1 MQYAAC
7 HGRKKGASSQLHRV
21 PFARME
27 IVQRWHGI
35 ALNDNNVDILIK
47 IPFAKNFFF
56 CFFSLS
62 LHSCHSSFL
71 CKVCHHRRA
80 PWKESSRWVQCPG
93 EHYWYCGGRRK
104 MYWFYCGDEVKL
116 SWQRPMI
123 YPHSQRYRLLFLG
136 WQCFDVD
143 YVGVG
148 DVLAQRLF
156 GRSHLHATI
165 VRCVCVCALCLHWN
179 SRDVEDFAHDKYP
192 AYNGGLWYIIYVG
205 VGNRREEKKKKK
217 RRQDLYFSYLQ
228 SRFRC
233 FWRVSERGHVCRWLV
248 TVFGAKVA
256 AAAKNGGNDVTDN
269 NVTQHTHTLTR
280 SFISLFIVTGEKHGQ
295 FHFCIKWNGEKQNAE
310 GAFTM
315 LWMWTVAAVAV
326 WRRYRPL
333 PEPRAPCRQSLRTKQ
348 KRV

>member
-123 YPHSQRYRLLFLG
+123 YPHLN
-136 WQCFDVD
+136 
-143 YVGVG
+143 
-148 DVLAQRLF
+148 A
-156 GRSHLHATI
+156 I
-165 VRCVCVCALCLHWN
+165 VYFISRMTMLRRWLRRCWRCVGAAIVWSLTLARDYSAMCVCMCVVFALKQPRC
-179 SRDVEDFAHDKYP
+179 
-192 AYNGGLWYIIYVG
+192 G
-205 VGNRREEKKKKK
+205 
-217 RRQDLYFSYLQ
+217 
-228 SRFRC
+228 RFR
-233 FWRVSERGHVCRWLV
+233 
-248 TVFGAKVA
+248 
-256 AAAKNGGNDVTDN
+256 
-269 NVTQHTHTLTR
+269 TR
-280 SFISLFIVTGEKHGQ
+280 
-295 FHFCIKWNGEKQNAE
+295 
-310 GAFTM
+310 
-315 LWMWTVAAVAV
+315 
-326 WRRYRPL
+326 
-333 PEPRAPCRQSLRTKQ
+333 
-348 KRV
+348 